1 MQKAHVC
8 TANAKYIKLLM
19 WYVIMSK
26 FSDSSNKCPCHANV
40 GTTGSISLRV
50 VPNPTLNR
58 NAKSTIHT
66 DVQNLYAPHLHVI
79 ETKDHL
85 GSHHAH
91 PTNMNARQAHDLND
105 VLDNHNLSLRASF
118 TPNDYTLPSVCA
130 EVKPEALQSLFR
142 DGAVAIDAPMNRGQF
157 RMHSLSAGQI
167 TGMEF
172 IPNV

>member
-1 MQKAHVC
+1 
-8 TANAKYIKLLM
+8 
-19 WYVIMSK
+19 
-26 FSDSSNKCPCHANV
+26 
-40 GTTGSISLRV
+40 
-50 VPNPTLNR
+50 
-58 NAKSTIHT
+58 
-66 DVQNLYAPHLHVI
+66 
-79 ETKDHL
+79 
-85 GSHHAH
+85 
-91 PTNMNARQAHDLND
+91 MNARQAHDLND